1 MTKIL
6 KPSFDIVNEVSIQ
19 EVDNAVNNTKKEV
32 GTRYDFRDS
41 KTQIDFN
48 RKEKN
53 ISLQTADDMKM
64 QALHDV
70 LVSHFV
76 RRKVDPKCLNFGEI
90 EGTSQGQVKRM
101 VHLQE
106 GVAREIAQKIVKL
119 IKGMKIKVQP
129 AIQDMQV
136 RVTGKKVDDLQAVIA
151 VIKKEELEIPLQFV
165 NMKK

>member
-1 MTKIL
+1 M
-6 KPSFDIVNEVSIQ
+6 PSFDIVNEVDLQ
-19 EVDNAVNNTKKEV
+19 EVGNAVNNTTKEV
-32 GTRYDFRDS
+32 STRYDFRNS
-41 KTQIDFN
+41 KTQIEFN
-48 RKEKN
+48 RKEKI
-53 ISLQTADDMKM
+53 ISLQTIDETKM
-64 QALHDV
+64 QALRDV
-70 LVSHFV
+70 MVTHFV

-106 GVAREIAQKIVKL
+106 GVEREIAQKIVKL

-151 VIKKEELEIPLQFV
+151 VIKKEELEIPLHFV

>member
-1 MTKIL
+1 M
-6 KPSFDIVNEVSIQ
+6 PSFDIVNEVSIQ
-19 EVDNAVNNTKKEV
+19 EVDNAVNNAKKEV

-41 KTQIDFN
+41 RTQIDFN

-70 LVSHFV
+70 LVGHFV
-76 RRKVDPKCLNFGEI
+76 RRKLDPKCLEFGEV
-90 EGTSQGQVKRM
+90 EATSQGQVKRM
-101 VHLQE
+101 VMLQE
-106 GVAREIAQKIVKL
+106 GIARDIAQKIVKQ
-119 IKGMKIKVQP
+119 IKGMKLKIQA
-129 AIQDMQV
+129 AIQDDQV

-151 VIKKEELEIPLQFV
+151 AVKKEDLGLPLQFV

>member
-1 MTKIL
+1 M
-6 KPSFDIVNEVSIQ
+6 PSFDIVNEVNLQ

-32 GTRYDFRDS
+32 STRYDFRDS
-41 KTQIDFN
+41 KTQIEFN
-48 RKEKN
+48 RKEKT
-53 ISLQTADDMKM
+53 ISLQTMDDMKM

-70 LVSHFV
+70 MISHFV
-76 RRKVDPKCLNFGEI
+76 RRKVDPKCLDFGEI

-101 VHLQE
+101 VQLQE
-106 GVAREIAQKIVKL
+106 GIEREIAQKIVKL

-129 AIQDMQV
+129 AIQDVQV

-151 VIKKEELEIPLQFV
+151 VVKKEELGIPLQFV